1 VSFDVFI
8 SYASKD
14 KVIADAVC
22 TRLEAAGIRC
32 WVAPR
37 ETEMFRNTAPGKM
50 RLRNPSRNLMRTL
63 PETFYEAKP
72 AKQVRNEILG
82 KSCCRRAVWNRSVE
96 ARGGRVVTCKQNFCH
111 LAVTDFMRA
120 A

>member
-1 VSFDVFI
+1 MSFDVFI

-82 KSCCRRAVWNRSVE
+82 NLVADAPSGKAVWRCE
-96 ARGGRVVTCKQNFCH
+96 AEELSRGSKIFVT
-111 LAVTDFMRA
+111 LR
-120 A
+120 